1 MDDCI
6 VSFRVGEVAGRLDI
20 GPLAEVEVGS
30 EAEVFGHVGGDSLED
45 DGFCDLLFGG
55 EFERLDDLEAS
66 FGCPVCPFGFDLGLD
81 FPCVKD
87 LMDSLA

>member
-6 VSFRVGEVAGRLDI
+6 VSFLVGEVAGRLDI

-30 EAEVFGHVGGDSLED
+30 DAEVLGHVGGDSLED

-66 FGCPVCPFGFDLGLD
+66 FGHSVGPDGLDLGLHFFGVD
-81 FPCVKD
+81 D
-87 LMDSLA
+87 LMDALA